1 MRILPPV
8 LLFLASAA
16 SAEMQTKVV
25 TDLNGNGTPEVYELL
40 VDAENIVTLKITE
53 DGAETIEA
61 VDIAWKGGLYG
72 QEPELELAPNS
83 SVRVISQNEGCC
95 RHRWRQTLTL
105 AFRQDA
111 IRVAGLTYQWRDTL
125 DLEAYGTCDV
135 NLLTGKGVT
144 ELGERAP
151 KWFRVPA
158 VAPLVTE
165 WSLESAMPE
174 ACEIS

>member
-1 MRILPPV
+1 MRILPPA
-8 LLFLASAA
+8 LLFIASAA
-16 SAEMQTKVV
+16 SEEMQTKVV
-25 TDLNGNGTPEVYELL
+25 TDLNGNGTLEVYELL
-40 VDAENIVTLKITE
+40 VDAESIVTLKITE

-61 VDIAWKGGLYG
+61 EDIAWKGGLYG
-72 QEPELELAPNS
+72 QEPELELASNG

-105 AFRQDA
+105 AYRQDA

-125 DLEAYGTCDV
+125 DLEAHGTCDV

>member
-1 MRILPPV
+1 MRILPPA
-8 LLFLASAA
+8 LLFIASAA

-25 TDLNGNGTPEVYELL
+25 TDLNGNGTLEVYELL
-40 VDAENIVTLKITE
+40 VDAESIVTLKITE
-53 DGAETIEA
+53 NGAETIEA
-61 VDIAWKGGLYG
+61 EDIAWKGGLYG
-72 QEPELELAPNS
+72 QEPVLELASNG
-83 SVRVISQNEGCC
+83 SVRVVSQNEGCC

-105 AFRQDA
+105 AYRQDA

-144 ELGERAP
+144 ELGEREP

-174 ACEIS
+174 ACDIS

>member
-1 MRILPPV
+1 MRILS
-8 LLFLASAA
+8 LFLIFLAGPAL
-16 SAEMQTKVV
+16 AEMQMKLSS
-25 TDLNGNGTPEVYELL
+25 DLNGNGVSEVYELL
-40 VDAENIVTLKITE
+40 VDDENIVTLQITE
-53 DGAETIEA
+53 EGAATIEA
-61 VDIAWKGGLYG
+61 VDIVWKGGLYG
-72 QEPELELAPNS
+72 QEPGLELASNG

-105 AFRQDA
+105 AYRKEAF
-111 IRVAGLTYQWRDTL
+111 RVAGMTYQWRDTL

-144 ELGERAP
+144 ELGEQAP

-158 VAPLVTE
+158 VAPKVTE
-165 WSLESAMPE
+165 WSLDTSLPD